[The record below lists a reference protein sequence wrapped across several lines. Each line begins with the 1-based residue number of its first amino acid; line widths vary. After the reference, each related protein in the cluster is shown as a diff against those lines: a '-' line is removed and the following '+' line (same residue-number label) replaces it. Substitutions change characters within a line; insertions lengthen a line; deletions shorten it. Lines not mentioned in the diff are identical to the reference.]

1 MVYGLWPLYLT
12 IGEAD
17 RYEVK
22 FEGGR
27 YDTVAWALIPLESGC
42 LNPAPR
48 SDEVVKLKE
57 ENLMYSAMREKEVK
71 EQKAHAALSKIL
83 ILVGGADVIAC

>member
-1 MVYGLWPLYLT
+1 MGHGAFPHANLGRIYL
-12 IGEAD
+12 
-17 RYEVK
+17 
-22 FEGGR
+22 
-27 YDTVAWALIPLESGC
+27 PLESGC

-83 ILVGGADVIAC
+83 ILVGGSRCYRLL

>member
-1 MVYGLWPLYLT
+1 MGHGAFPHANLGRIYL
-12 IGEAD
+12 
-17 RYEVK
+17 
-22 FEGGR
+22 
-27 YDTVAWALIPLESGC
+27 PLESGC

-57 ENLMYSAMREKEVK
+57 ENLMYSAMREKVK

-83 ILVGGADVIAC
+83 ILVGGEQML